1 MGVNKMPRMEGV
13 ESEGSN
19 REGILGERNKIWRT
33 FQVYD
38 SGWRWDRGSHQWNL
52 GGGGGV
58 NHLIEENR
66 EVARWPSQK
75 ELKFSNTGRS
85 VLEILIESTVRSTKG
100 PPLKWDSCSTWI
112 HNEIGKGWL
121 GK

>member
-38 SGWRWDRGSHQWNL
+38 SGWRWDRGSHQ
-52 GGGGGV
+52 
-58 NHLIEENR
+58 
-66 EVARWPSQK
+66 
-75 ELKFSNTGRS
+75 
-85 VLEILIESTVRSTKG
+85 
-100 PPLKWDSCSTWI
+100 
-112 HNEIGKGWL
+112 
-121 GK
+121 